1 MANDA
6 HVGVEVEGLAQPR
19 DERFKALHRRIVKF
33 TRLIG
38 VADLDGHGVVVRGV
52 RAVGD
57 LRQRHALQNF
67 TLQPHDKMR
76 ARVGL
81 VRQGEVGEKAAV
93 IGGTRAGIADIVH
106 HHAGNFP
113 ERRAGAG
120 VFVYR
125 NVVDCDKVRHADIRT
140 GETSVRERIAQLH
153 AAENKQ
159 NEREQDEEGFLTPG
173 AAAPAPPLCSFC
185 HVSSRFPWRKRPLW
199 RGGCQCRRRWEALRC
214 WISARAAAHSVLAG
228 CWASSHSQGD

>member
-1 MANDA
+1 MADDILG
-6 HVGVEVEGLAQPR
+6 GVKRKRLAQPR
-19 DERFKALHRRIVKF
+19 DERFKAFHRRVVKF
-33 TRLIG
+33 ARLIG
-38 VADLDGHGVVVRGV
+38 VADLNGHGVVVRGV

-57 LRQRHALQNF
+57 LRQRHALQD
-67 TLQPHDKMR
+67 LPIQPDDKMR

-93 IGGTRAGIADIVH
+93 RRGARAGIADIVH

-125 NVVDCDKVRHADIRT
+125 NVVDRDKVRHADIRT
-140 GETSVRERIAQLH
+140 GEVPVRERIAQLH
-153 AAENKQ
+153 AAENEQ

-185 HVSSRFPWRKRPLW
+185 HVSSHFPRWKRPLW
-199 RGGCQCRRRWEALRC
+199 RGGCECRRRWAALRC
-214 WISARAAAHSVLAG
+214 WISARAAAH
-228 CWASSHSQGD
+228 